1 MRSTAQFALKALALV
16 AIVGAI
22 PTILAHGHGD
32 EGATDMDMDM
42 NMDMDMDMSKEDPK
56 PDPES
61 YPPTYFSHPEHVV
74 EIYTH
79 IALMVVGWVIMLPLG
94 MTISAI
100 PGQVHNDSNRSF

>member
-32 EGATDMDMDM
+32 EGAI
-42 NMDMDMDMSKEDPK
+42 DMDMSKEDPK

-100 PGQVHNDSNRSF
+100 SGQVHNDSNCSF